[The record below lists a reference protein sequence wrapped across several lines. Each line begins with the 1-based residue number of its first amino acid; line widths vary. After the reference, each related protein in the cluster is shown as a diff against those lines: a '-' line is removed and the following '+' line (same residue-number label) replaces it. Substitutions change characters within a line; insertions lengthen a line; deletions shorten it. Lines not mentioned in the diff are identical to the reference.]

1 MNVQSIVLLLAVLSI
16 GSMSIASQAFA
27 DHHGGADH
35 MAMPID
41 ISTDS
46 DTYDHDST
54 IEITGHVGTIRSGAA
69 VAIVVSGPMGI
80 VSVDQV
86 NVDSNGG
93 FSTTVGTA
101 SNLMKYDGEYKI
113 KATYG
118 DKSINDTVTVTL
130 EGGIA
135 AGSLSGGDDHHEE
148 GHHEAAE
155 AYDLTDDVST
165 SISGGHVESVTA
177 GNNSV
182 VIAIHDAEDGG
193 ELTLTVA
200 SDVLTPFDDGSYF
213 VLVDGEESDDA
224 TQNGNS
230 VTIPL
235 EFGVESVEVIGTHVI
250 PEFGTIAALILVV
263 AITSIIAITAKSRLS
278 LMPKL

>member
-1 MNVQSIVLLLAVLSI
+1 MNVQSIVLLMAVLSI
-16 GSMSIASQAFA
+16 GSMGIASQAFA
-27 DHHGGADH
+27 DHHAGGQN
-35 MAMPID
+35 MPID

-46 DTYDHDST
+46 DTYDHNST
-54 IEITGHVGTIRSGAA
+54 IEITGTVSTVRAGAA

-80 VSVDQV
+80 VSVDQITPSA
-86 NVDSNGG
+86 DGS
-93 FSTTVGTA
+93 FSSSVGTA

-135 AGSLSGGDDHHEE
+135 AGSLSGGDDHHEGE
-148 GHHEAAE
+148 HHEAE

-165 SISGGHVESVTA
+165 SISGGDIASVTA

-224 TQNGNS
+224 SQDGNT

-235 EFGVESVEVIGTHVI
+235 EFGVESVEIIGTHVV
-250 PEFGTIAALILVV
+250 PEFGTIAAIVLAV
-263 AITSIIAITAKSRLS
+263 AIIAIIAVTSKSRLS

>member
-27 DHHGGADH
+27 DHHGEADH
-35 MAMPID
+35 MGMPID

-54 IEITGHVGTIRSGAA
+54 IEISGHVSTIRSGAA

-80 VSVDQV
+80 ASVDQV
-86 NVDSNGG
+86 NVDSNGD
-93 FSTTVGTA
+93 FSATVETG
-101 SNLMKYDGEYKI
+101 SSLMKYDGEYKI

-118 DKSINDTVTVTL
+118 DKSINDTVFVTL

-135 AGSLSGGDDHHEE
+135 AGSMSGSEEHHEQ
-148 GHHEAAE
+148 HHE
-155 AYDLTDDVST
+155 AYDLSDDVSI
-165 SISGGHVESVTA
+165 SINGGNVESVTA

-182 VIAIHDAEDGG
+182 VIAIHDADDG
-193 ELTLTVA
+193 ELTITLP
-200 SDVLTPFDDGSYF
+200 SDVITPFDDGSFF

-224 TQNGNS
+224 TQNGNK

-235 EFGVESVEVIGTHVI
+235 EAGVESIEIIGTHVV
-250 PEFGTIAALILVV
+250 PEFGTIAAIVLAV
-263 AITSIIAITAKSRLS
+263 AIIAIIGVTAKSRLS
-278 LMPKL
+278 IMPKL

>member
-1 MNVQSIVLLLAVLSI
+1 MNVQSIVLLMAVLSV
-16 GSMSIASQAFA
+16 GSMGIASQAFA
-27 DHHGGADH
+27 DHHVGGQD
-35 MAMPID
+35 MPID

-54 IEITGHVGTIRSGAA
+54 ISITGQVSTVRDGAA

-86 NVDSNGG
+86 TPSADGS
-93 FSTTVGTA
+93 FSSSVGTG

-118 DKSINDTVTVTL
+118 DKSINDTVIVTL

-135 AGSLSGGDDHHEE
+135 AGSMSGGDDHHEE

-224 TQNGNS
+224 SQDGNT

-235 EFGVESVEVIGTHVI
+235 EYGVESIEVIGTHVV
-250 PEFGTIAALILVV
+250 PEFGTIAAIVLAV
-263 AITSIIAITAKSRLS
+263 AIIAIIAVTSKSRLS

>member
-1 MNVQSIVLLLAVLSI
+1 MNVQSIVLQMAVLSI
-16 GSMSIASQAFA
+16 GSMGIASQAFA
-27 DHHGGADH
+27 DHHAGGQT
-35 MAMPID
+35 MPID

-54 IEITGHVGTIRSGAA
+54 IEVTGQVATVRDGAA
-69 VAIVVSGPMGI
+69 VSIVVSGPMGI
-80 VSVDQV
+80 AAIDQV
-86 NVDSNGG
+86 TPSADGS
-93 FSTTVGTA
+93 FSSSVGTG

-113 KATYG
+113 EATYG
-118 DKSINDTVTVTL
+118 DRAINDFVTVTL

-135 AGSLSGGDDHHEE
+135 AGSLSGGDDHHEG
-148 GHHEAAE
+148 GHHEAE

-165 SISGGHVESVTA
+165 SISGGEIASVTA

-193 ELTLTVA
+193 ELTLTVD
-200 SDVLTPFDDGSYF
+200 SDVLTPFDDGTYF

-224 TQNGNS
+224 SQDGNT

-250 PEFGTIAALILVV
+250 PEFGTIAAVV
-263 AITSIIAITAKSRLS
+263 LAVAIIAIIAVTSKSRLS

>member
-1 MNVQSIVLLLAVLSI
+1 MNVQSIVLLMAVLSI
-16 GSMSIASQAFA
+16 GSMGIASQAFA
-27 DHHGGADH
+27 DHHSGGQGI
-35 MAMPID
+35 PIQ

-54 IEITGHVGTIRSGAA
+54 ISITGQVSTVRDGAA
-69 VAIVVSGPMGI
+69 IAIVVSGPMGI

-86 NVDSNGG
+86 TPSADGS
-93 FSTTVGTA
+93 FSSSVGTG

-118 DKSINDTVTVTL
+118 DKSINDSVIVTL

-135 AGSLSGGDDHHEE
+135 AGSMSGGDDHHEGE
-148 GHHEAAE
+148 HHEAE

-165 SISGGHVESVTA
+165 SISGGDIASVTA

-200 SDVLTPFDDGSYF
+200 SDVLTPFNDGTYF

-224 TQNGNS
+224 SQSGNT
-230 VTIPL
+230 VTIP
-235 EFGVESVEVIGTHVI
+235 FDAGVESVEVIGTHVV

-263 AITSIIAITAKSRLS
+263 AIVSIIAITAKSRLS
-278 LMPKL
+278 IMPKL

>member
-1 MNVQSIVLLLAVLSI
+1 MNVQSIVLLLAVLSV
-16 GSMSIASQAFA
+16 GSMGIASQAFA
-27 DHHGGADH
+27 DHHMD
-35 MAMPID
+35 MPIM

-54 IEITGHVGTIRSGAA
+54 IEISGQVGTIRAGAA

-80 VSVDQV
+80 VSVDQITPSA
-86 NVDSNGG
+86 DGS
-93 FSTTVGTA
+93 FSSSVGTG

-118 DKSINDTVTVTL
+118 DKSINDSVIVTL

-135 AGSLSGGDDHHEE
+135 AGSMSGVESHDEG
-148 GHHEAAE
+148 GHHEAE

-165 SISGGHVESVTA
+165 SISGGDIASVTA

>member
-1 MNVQSIVLLLAVLSI
+1 MNVQSIVLLMAVLSI
-16 GSMSIASQAFA
+16 GSMGIASQAFA
-27 DHHGGADH
+27 DHHAGGQN
-35 MAMPID
+35 MPID

-46 DTYDHDST
+46 DTYDHNST
-54 IEITGHVGTIRSGAA
+54 IEITGTVSTVRAGAA

-80 VSVDQV
+80 VSVDQITPSA
-86 NVDSNGG
+86 DGS
-93 FSTTVGTA
+93 FSSSVGTA

-118 DKSINDTVTVTL
+118 DKSINDTVIVTL

-135 AGSLSGGDDHHEE
+135 AGSLSGGDDHHEGE
-148 GHHEAAE
+148 HHEAE

-193 ELTLTVA
+193 ELTLTVD
-200 SDVLTPFDDGSYF
+200 SDVLTPFNDGTYF

-224 TQNGNS
+224 SQDGNT

-235 EFGVESVEVIGTHVI
+235 EFGVESVEVIGTHVV
-250 PEFGTIAALILVV
+250 PEFGTIAAIVLAV
-263 AITSIIAITAKSRLS
+263 AIIAIIAVTSKSRLS

>member
-27 DHHGGADH
+27 DHHDETDH
-35 MAMPID
+35 LVMPID

-54 IEITGHVGTIRSGAA
+54 IEISGHVSTIRPGAA
-69 VAIVVSGPMGI
+69 VSIVVSGSMGI
-80 VSVDQV
+80 ASVDQV
-86 NVDSNGG
+86 NVDSNGD
-93 FSTTVGTA
+93 FSATVGTG
-101 SNLMKYDGEYKI
+101 SSLMKYDGEYKI

-118 DKSINDTVTVTL
+118 DKSINDTVIVTL

-135 AGSLSGGDDHHEE
+135 AGSMSGVESHDEG
-148 GHHEAAE
+148 GHHEAE

-165 SISGGHVESVTA
+165 SISGGDIASVTA

-182 VIAIHDAEDGG
+182 VIAIHDADGG

-200 SDVLTPFDDGSYF
+200 SDVLTPFNDGTYF

-224 TQNGNS
+224 SQSGNT
-230 VTIPL
+230 VTIP
-235 EFGVESVEVIGTHVI
+235 FDAGVESVEVIGTHVV

-263 AITSIIAITAKSRLS
+263 AIVSIIAITAKSRLS
-278 LMPKL
+278 IMPKL

>member
-1 MNVQSIVLLLAVLSI
+1 MNVQSIVLLMAVLSV
-16 GSMSIASQAFA
+16 GSMGIASQAFA
-27 DHHGGADH
+27 DHHGGSQGI
-35 MAMPID
+35 PIQ

-54 IEITGHVGTIRSGAA
+54 IEITGQVSTVRAGAA

-80 VSVDQV
+80 VSVDQLTPSA
-86 NVDSNGG
+86 DGS
-93 FSTTVGTA
+93 FSSSVGTG

-148 GHHEAAE
+148 GHHEAE

-165 SISGGHVESVTA
+165 SISGGEIASVTA

-193 ELTLTVA
+193 ELTLTVD
-200 SDVLTPFDDGSYF
+200 SDVLTPFDDGTYF

-224 TQNGNS
+224 SQDGNT

-235 EFGVESVEVIGTHVI
+235 EFGVESVEVIGTHVV
-250 PEFGTIAALILVV
+250 PEFGTIAAIVLAV
-263 AITSIIAITAKSRLS
+263 AIIAIIAVTSKSRLS

>member
-1 MNVQSIVLLLAVLSI
+1 MNVQSIVLLMAVLSV
-16 GSMSIASQAFA
+16 GSMGIASQAFA
-27 DHHGGADH
+27 DHHVGGQD
-35 MAMPID
+35 MPID

-54 IEITGHVGTIRSGAA
+54 ISITGQVSTVRAGAA

-86 NVDSNGG
+86 TPSADGS
-93 FSTTVGTA
+93 FSSSVVTG

-118 DKSINDTVTVTL
+118 DKSINDTVIVTL

-135 AGSLSGGDDHHEE
+135 AGSMSGGDDHHEE

-165 SISGGHVESVTA
+165 SISGGYVESVTA

-193 ELTLTVA
+193 ELTLTVD
-200 SDVLTPFDDGSYF
+200 SDVLTPFNDGSYF

-224 TQNGNS
+224 SQSGNT

>member
-1 MNVQSIVLLLAVLSI
+1 MAVLSV
-16 GSMSIASQAFA
+16 GSMGIASQAFA
-27 DHHGGADH
+27 DHHMVSQDI
-35 MAMPID
+35 PID

-54 IEITGHVGTIRSGAA
+54 ISITGQVSTVRAGAA
-69 VAIVVSGPMGI
+69 IAIVVSGPMGI
-80 VSVDQV
+80 VSVDQITPSA
-86 NVDSNGG
+86 DGS
-93 FSTTVGTA
+93 FSSSVGTG

-118 DKSINDTVTVTL
+118 DKSINDTVLVTL

-135 AGSLSGGDDHHEE
+135 AGSMSGGDDHHEE
-148 GHHEAAE
+148 GHHEAAEE

-224 TQNGNS
+224 SQDGNT

-235 EFGVESVEVIGTHVI
+235 EYGVESIEVIGTHVV
-250 PEFGTIAALILVV
+250 PEFGTIAAIVLAV
-263 AITSIIAITAKSRLS
+263 AIIAIIAVTSKSRLS

>member
-1 MNVQSIVLLLAVLSI
+1 MNVQSIVLLLAVLSV
-16 GSMSIASQAFA
+16 GSMGIASQAFA

-35 MAMPID
+35 MSAPIM
-41 ISTDS
+41 IHTDS

-54 IEITGHVGTIRSGAA
+54 IEITGHVGSIRAGAA

-86 NVDSNGG
+86 NVDDHGD
-93 FSTTVGTA
+93 FSTSVGTA

-135 AGSLSGGDDHHEE
+135 AGSMSGGDDHHE
-148 GHHEAAE
+148 GDHHEAE

-165 SISGGHVESVTA
+165 SISGGDIASVTA

-193 ELTLTVA
+193 ELTLTVD
-200 SDVLTPFDDGSYF
+200 SDVLTPFNDGTYF

-224 TQNGNS
+224 SQDGNT

-235 EFGVESVEVIGTHVI
+235 EFGVESVEVIGTHVV
-250 PEFGTIAALILVV
+250 PEFGTIAAVV
-263 AITSIIAITAKSRLS
+263 LAVAIIAIIAVTSKSRLS

>member
-1 MNVQSIVLLLAVLSI
+1 MNVQSIVLLMAVLSI
-16 GSMSIASQAFA
+16 GSMGIASQAFA
-27 DHHGGADH
+27 DHHAGGQN
-35 MAMPID
+35 MPID

-46 DTYDHDST
+46 DTYDHNST
-54 IEITGHVGTIRSGAA
+54 IEITGTVSTVRAGAA

-80 VSVDQV
+80 VSVDQITPSA
-86 NVDSNGG
+86 DGS
-93 FSTTVGTA
+93 FSSSVGTA

-135 AGSLSGGDDHHEE
+135 AGSMSGGDDHHEGE
-148 GHHEAAE
+148 HHEAE

-165 SISGGHVESVTA
+165 SISGGHIASVTA
-177 GNNSV
+177 RNKSV

-193 ELTLTVA
+193 ELTLTVD
-200 SDVLTPFDDGSYF
+200 SDVLTPFDDGTYF

-224 TQNGNS
+224 SQDGNT

-235 EFGVESVEVIGTHVI
+235 EFGVESVEIIGTHVV
-250 PEFGTIAALILVV
+250 PEFGTIAAIVLAV
-263 AITSIIAITAKSRLS
+263 AIIAIIAVTSKSRLS

>member
-1 MNVQSIVLLLAVLSI
+1 MAVLSV
-16 GSMSIASQAFA
+16 GSMGIASQAFA
-27 DHHGGADH
+27 DHHGEGQGI
-35 MAMPID
+35 PIQ

-54 IEITGHVGTIRSGAA
+54 ISITGQVSTVRDGAA

-86 NVDSNGG
+86 TPSADGS
-93 FSTTVGTA
+93 FSSSVGTG

-118 DKSINDTVTVTL
+118 DKSINDTVLVTL

-135 AGSLSGGDDHHEE
+135 AGSLSGGDDHHEG
-148 GHHEAAE
+148 GHHEAE

-165 SISGGHVESVTA
+165 SISGGDIASVTA

-235 EFGVESVEVIGTHVI
+235 EFGVESVEVIGTHVV
-250 PEFGTIAALILVV
+250 PEFGTIAAIVLAV
-263 AITSIIAITAKSRLS
+263 AIIAIIAVTSKSRLS

>member
-1 MNVQSIVLLLAVLSI
+1 M
-16 GSMSIASQAFA
+16 
-27 DHHGGADH
+27 
-35 MAMPID
+35 
-41 ISTDS
+41 
-46 DTYDHDST
+46 
-54 IEITGHVGTIRSGAA
+54 
-69 VAIVVSGPMGI
+69 
-80 VSVDQV
+80 
-86 NVDSNGG
+86 
-93 FSTTVGTA
+93 
-101 SNLMKYDGEYKI
+101 
-113 KATYG
+113 
-118 DKSINDTVTVTL
+118 
-130 EGGIA
+130 
-135 AGSLSGGDDHHEE
+135 
-148 GHHEAAE
+148 
-155 AYDLTDDVST
+155 
-165 SISGGHVESVTA
+165 ESVTA

>member
-1 MNVQSIVLLLAVLSI
+1 MNVQSIVLLMAVLSV
-16 GSMSIASQAFA
+16 GSMGIASQAFA
-27 DHHGGADH
+27 DHHMGSQDI
-35 MAMPID
+35 PID

-54 IEITGHVGTIRSGAA
+54 ISITGQVSTVRAGAA
-69 VAIVVSGPMGI
+69 IAIVVSGPMGI
-80 VSVDQV
+80 VSVDQITPSA
-86 NVDSNGG
+86 DGS
-93 FSTTVGTA
+93 FSSSVGTG

-118 DKSINDTVTVTL
+118 DKSINDTVLVTL

-135 AGSLSGGDDHHEE
+135 AGSMSGGDDHHEE
-148 GHHEAAE
+148 EHHEAAE

-224 TQNGNS
+224 SQDGNT

-235 EFGVESVEVIGTHVI
+235 EYGVESIEVIGTHVV
-250 PEFGTIAALILVV
+250 PEFGTIAAIVLAV
-263 AITSIIAITAKSRLS
+263 AIIAIIAVTSKSRLS

>member
-1 MNVQSIVLLLAVLSI
+1 MNVQSIVLLMAVLSV
-16 GSMSIASQAFA
+16 GSMGIASQAFA
-27 DHHGGADH
+27 DHHGGGQGI
-35 MAMPID
+35 PIQ

-80 VSVDQV
+80 ASVDQV
-86 NVDSNGG
+86 NVDSNGD
-93 FSTTVGTA
+93 FSATVGTG
-101 SNLMKYDGEYKI
+101 SSLMKYDGEYKI

-118 DKSINDTVTVTL
+118 DRSINDTVIVTL

-135 AGSLSGGDDHHEE
+135 AGSMSGVESHDEG
-148 GHHEAAE
+148 GHHEAE

-165 SISGGHVESVTA
+165 SISGGDIASVTA

-182 VIAIHDAEDGG
+182 VIAIHDADGG

-200 SDVLTPFDDGSYF
+200 SDVLTPFNDGTYF

-224 TQNGNS
+224 SQSGNT
-230 VTIPL
+230 VTIP
-235 EFGVESVEVIGTHVI
+235 FDAGVESVEVIGTHVV

-263 AITSIIAITAKSRLS
+263 AIASIIAITAKSKVS

>member
-1 MNVQSIVLLLAVLSI
+1 MNVQSIVLLMAVLSI
-16 GSMSIASQAFA
+16 GSMGIASQAFA
-27 DHHGGADH
+27 DHHAGGQN
-35 MAMPID
+35 MPID

-46 DTYDHDST
+46 DTYDHNST
-54 IEITGHVGTIRSGAA
+54 IEITGTVSTVRAGAA

-80 VSVDQV
+80 VSVDQITPSA
-86 NVDSNGG
+86 DGS
-93 FSTTVGTA
+93 FSSSVGTA

-135 AGSLSGGDDHHEE
+135 AGSMSGGDDHQE
-148 GHHEAAE
+148 GEHHEAE
-155 AYDLTDDVST
+155 AYDHTDDVST
-165 SISGGHVESVTA
+165 SISGGHIASVTA

-193 ELTLTVA
+193 ELTLTVD
-200 SDVLTPFDDGSYF
+200 SDVLTPFDDGTYF

-224 TQNGNS
+224 SQDGNT

-235 EFGVESVEVIGTHVI
+235 EFGVESVEIIGTHVV
-250 PEFGTIAALILVV
+250 PEFGTIAAIVLAV
-263 AITSIIAITAKSRLS
+263 AIIAIIAVTSKSRLS

>member
-1 MNVQSIVLLLAVLSI
+1 MAVLSV
-16 GSMSIASQAFA
+16 GSMGIASQAFA
-27 DHHGGADH
+27 DHHGGSQGI
-35 MAMPID
+35 PIQ

-54 IEITGHVGTIRSGAA
+54 IEITGQVSTVRAGAA

-80 VSVDQV
+80 VSVDQLTPSA
-86 NVDSNGG
+86 DGS
-93 FSTTVGTA
+93 FSSSVGTG

-148 GHHEAAE
+148 GHHEAE

-165 SISGGHVESVTA
+165 SISGGDIASVTA

-193 ELTLTVA
+193 ELTLTVD
-200 SDVLTPFDDGSYF
+200 SDVLTPFNDGTYF

-224 TQNGNS
+224 SQDGNT

-235 EFGVESVEVIGTHVI
+235 EFGVESVEVIGTHVV
-250 PEFGTIAALILVV
+250 PEFGTIAAIVLAV
-263 AITSIIAITAKSRLS
+263 AIIAIIAVTSKSRLS

>member
-1 MNVQSIVLLLAVLSI
+1 MNVQSIVLLMAVLSV
-16 GSMSIASQAFA
+16 GSMGIASQAFA
-27 DHHGGADH
+27 DHHGGGQGI
-35 MAMPID
+35 PIQ

-54 IEITGHVGTIRSGAA
+54 IEITGQVSTVRAGAA

-80 VSVDQV
+80 VSVDQLTPSA
-86 NVDSNGG
+86 DGS
-93 FSTTVGTA
+93 FSSSVGTG

-148 GHHEAAE
+148 GHHEAE
-155 AYDLTDDVST
+155 AYDLTDYVST
-165 SISGGHVESVTA
+165 SISGGDIASVTA

-224 TQNGNS
+224 SQDGNT

-235 EFGVESVEVIGTHVI
+235 EFGVESVEVIGTHVV
-250 PEFGTIAALILVV
+250 PEFGTIAAIVLAV
-263 AITSIIAITAKSRLS
+263 AIIAIIAVTSKSRLS

>member
-1 MNVQSIVLLLAVLSI
+1 MNVQSIVLLMAVLSV
-16 GSMSIASQAFA
+16 GSMGIASQAFA
-27 DHHGGADH
+27 DHHMVSQDI
-35 MAMPID
+35 PID

-54 IEITGHVGTIRSGAA
+54 ISITGQVSTVRAGAA
-69 VAIVVSGPMGI
+69 IAIVVSGPMGI
-80 VSVDQV
+80 VSVDQITPSA
-86 NVDSNGG
+86 DGS
-93 FSTTVGTA
+93 FSSSVGTG

-118 DKSINDTVTVTL
+118 DKSINDTVLVTL

-135 AGSLSGGDDHHEE
+135 AGSMSGGDDHHEE

-224 TQNGNS
+224 SQDGNT

-235 EFGVESVEVIGTHVI
+235 EYGVESIEVIGTHVV
-250 PEFGTIAALILVV
+250 PEFGTIAAIVLAV
-263 AITSIIAITAKSRLS
+263 AIIAIIAVTSKSRLS

>member
-1 MNVQSIVLLLAVLSI
+1 MNVQSIVLLMAVLSI
-16 GSMSIASQAFA
+16 GSMGIASQAFA
-27 DHHGGADH
+27 DHHAGGQT
-35 MAMPID
+35 MPID

-54 IEITGHVGTIRSGAA
+54 IEVTGQVATVRDGAA
-69 VAIVVSGPMGI
+69 VSIVVSGPMGI
-80 VSVDQV
+80 AAIDQV
-86 NVDSNGG
+86 TPSADGS
-93 FSTTVGTA
+93 FSSSVGTG

-113 KATYG
+113 EATYG
-118 DKSINDTVTVTL
+118 DRAINDFVTVTL

-135 AGSLSGGDDHHEE
+135 AGSLSGGDDHHEG
-148 GHHEAAE
+148 GHHEAE

-165 SISGGHVESVTA
+165 SISGGHIASVTA

-200 SDVLTPFDDGSYF
+200 SDVLTPFDDGTYF

-224 TQNGNS
+224 SQDGNT

-235 EFGVESVEVIGTHVI
+235 EYGVESVEVIGTHVV
-250 PEFGTIAALILVV
+250 PEFGTIAAIVLAV
-263 AITSIIAITAKSRLS
+263 AIIAIIAVTSKSRLS

>member
-27 DHHGGADH
+27 DHHGGSDH
-35 MAMPID
+35 MVMPID

-80 VSVDQV
+80 ASVDQV
-86 NVDSNGG
+86 NVDSNGD
-93 FSTTVGTA
+93 FSATVGTG
-101 SNLMKYDGEYKI
+101 SSLMKYDGEYKI

-118 DKSINDTVTVTL
+118 DKNINDTVIVTL

-135 AGSLSGGDDHHEE
+135 VGSMSGVESHDEG
-148 GHHEAAE
+148 GHHEAE

-165 SISGGHVESVTA
+165 SISGGDIASVTA

-200 SDVLTPFDDGSYF
+200 SDVLTPFNDGTYF

-224 TQNGNS
+224 SQSGNT
-230 VTIPL
+230 VTIP
-235 EFGVESVEVIGTHVI
+235 FDAGVESVEVIGTHVV

-263 AITSIIAITAKSRLS
+263 AIVSIIAITAKSRLS
-278 LMPKL
+278 IMPKL

>member
-1 MNVQSIVLLLAVLSI
+1 M
-16 GSMSIASQAFA
+16 GIASQAFA
-27 DHHGGADH
+27 DHHGGGQGI
-35 MAMPID
+35 PIQ

-54 IEITGHVGTIRSGAA
+54 ISITGQVSTVRDGAA

-80 VSVDQV
+80 VSVDQITPSA
-86 NVDSNGG
+86 DGS
-93 FSTTVGTA
+93 FSSSVGTG

-118 DKSINDTVTVTL
+118 DKSINDSVTVTL

-135 AGSLSGGDDHHEE
+135 AGSMSGGDDHHE
-148 GHHEAAE
+148 GDHHEAE

-235 EFGVESVEVIGTHVI
+235 EFGVESVEVIGTHVV
-250 PEFGTIAALILVV
+250 PEFGTIAAIVLAV
-263 AITSIIAITAKSRLS
+263 AIIAIIAVTSKSRLS
-278 LMPKL
+278 LNNF

>member
-1 MNVQSIVLLLAVLSI
+1 MNVQSIVLLMAVLSV
-16 GSMSIASQAFA
+16 GSMGIASQAFA
-27 DHHGGADH
+27 DHHGGSQGI
-35 MAMPID
+35 PIQ

-54 IEITGHVGTIRSGAA
+54 IEITGQVSTVRAGAA

-80 VSVDQV
+80 VSVDQITPSA
-86 NVDSNGG
+86 DGS
-93 FSTTVGTA
+93 FSSSVGTG

-118 DKSINDTVTVTL
+118 DKSINDTVIVTL

-135 AGSLSGGDDHHEE
+135 AGSMSGGDDHHEE

-165 SISGGHVESVTA
+165 SISGGDIASVTA

-200 SDVLTPFDDGSYF
+200 SDVLTPFNDGTYF

-224 TQNGNS
+224 SQSGST
-230 VTIPL
+230 VTIP
-235 EFGVESVEVIGTHVI
+235 FDAGVESVEVIGTHVV

-263 AITSIIAITAKSRLS
+263 AIVSIIAITAKSRLS
-278 LMPKL
+278 IMPKL

>member
-1 MNVQSIVLLLAVLSI
+1 MNVQSIVLLMAVLSV
-16 GSMSIASQAFA
+16 GSMGIASQAFA
-27 DHHGGADH
+27 DHHVGGQD
-35 MAMPID
+35 MPID
-41 ISTDS
+41 ISTYS

-54 IEITGHVGTIRSGAA
+54 ISITGQVSTVRAGAA

-86 NVDSNGG
+86 TTSADGS
-93 FSTTVGTA
+93 FSSSVVTG

-118 DKSINDTVTVTL
+118 DKSINDTVLVTL

-135 AGSLSGGDDHHEE
+135 AGSMSGGDDHHEE

-224 TQNGNS
+224 SQDGNT

-235 EFGVESVEVIGTHVI
+235 EYGVESIEVIGTHVV
-250 PEFGTIAALILVV
+250 PEFGTIAAIVLAV
-263 AITSIIAITAKSRLS
+263 AIIAIIAVTSKSRLS

>member
-1 MNVQSIVLLLAVLSI
+1 MNVQSIVLLMAVLSI
-16 GSMSIASQAFA
+16 GSMGIASQAFA
-27 DHHGGADH
+27 DHHMD
-35 MAMPID
+35 MPIM

-54 IEITGHVGTIRSGAA
+54 IEISGQVGTIRAGAA

-235 EFGVESVEVIGTHVI
+235 EFGVESVEVIGTHVV
-250 PEFGTIAALILVV
+250 PEFGTIAAIVLAV
-263 AITSIIAITAKSRLS
+263 AIIAIIAVTSKSRLS

>member
-1 MNVQSIVLLLAVLSI
+1 MNVQSIVLLMAVLSV
-16 GSMSIASQAFA
+16 GSMGIASQAFA
-27 DHHGGADH
+27 DHHGGGQGI
-35 MAMPID
+35 PIQ

-54 IEITGHVGTIRSGAA
+54 IEITGQVSTVRAGAA

-86 NVDSNGG
+86 TPSADGS
-93 FSTTVGTA
+93 FSSSVGTG

-118 DKSINDTVTVTL
+118 DKSINDSVIVTL

-193 ELTLTVA
+193 ELTLTVD
-200 SDVLTPFDDGSYF
+200 SDVLTPFNDGTYF

-224 TQNGNS
+224 SQNGNT

-235 EFGVESVEVIGTHVI
+235 EFGVESVEVIGTHVV
-250 PEFGTIAALILVV
+250 PEFGTIAAIVLAV
-263 AITSIIAITAKSRLS
+263 AIIAIIAVTSKSRLS
-278 LMPKL
+278 IMPKL

>member
-1 MNVQSIVLLLAVLSI
+1 MNVQSVVLLLAVLSI
-16 GSMSIASQAFA
+16 GSMGITSQAFA
-27 DHHGGADH
+27 DHHGG
-35 MAMPID
+35 MPID

-46 DTYDHDST
+46 DTYDHEST
-54 IEITGHVGTIRSGAA
+54 IEITGSVSTVRDGAA

-80 VSVDQV
+80 VSVDQITPSADGSFSSSV
-86 NVDSNGG
+86 N
-93 FSTTVGTA
+93 TA
-101 SNLMKYDGEYKI
+101 ASLMKYDGEYKI

-135 AGSLSGGDDHHEE
+135 AGSLSGGDDHHEG
-148 GHHEAAE
+148 GHHEAV

-165 SISGGHVESVTA
+165 SISGGHVASVTA

-182 VIAIHDAEDGG
+182 VIAVHDAEDGG
-193 ELTLTVA
+193 ELTLTVD
-200 SDVLTPFDDGSYF
+200 SDVLTPFDDGTYF

-224 TQNGNS
+224 SQDGNT

-235 EFGVESVEVIGTHVI
+235 EFGVETVEIIGTHVV

-263 AITSIIAITAKSRLS
+263 AIASIIAITAKSRVS

>member
-1 MNVQSIVLLLAVLSI
+1 MNVQSIVLLMAVLSI
-16 GSMSIASQAFA
+16 GSMGIASQAFA
-27 DHHGGADH
+27 DHHAGGQN
-35 MAMPID
+35 MPID

-46 DTYDHDST
+46 DTYDHNST
-54 IEITGHVGTIRSGAA
+54 IEITGTVSTVRAGAA

-80 VSVDQV
+80 VSVDQITPSA
-86 NVDSNGG
+86 DGS
-93 FSTTVGTA
+93 FSSSVGTA

-135 AGSLSGGDDHHEE
+135 AGSMSGGDDHHEE

-235 EFGVESVEVIGTHVI
+235 EFGVESVEVIGTHVV
-250 PEFGTIAALILVV
+250 PEFGTIAAIVLAV
-263 AITSIIAITAKSRLS
+263 AIIAIIAVTSKSRLS